1 MNLLELSQRIRAHRL
16 AKGLTL
22 EQVATRAG
30 ATRSWLSKVENFRIT
45 PSLPALGQ
53 IAEALETT
61 VSDLVI
67 DLDSRQSLSIVRS
80 DQRKLVERDRPS
92 SNMRYES
99 LGYPHKNRRMDPF
112 MIGLPCGKSERSAM
126 AHEGEE
132 FLYVISGRIDLE
144 YEQEV
149 HHLAEG
155 DTAYF
160 DATRKH
166 RVVNPDPEREAKA
179 ICVFLESNS

>member
-61 VSDLVI
+61 VSELVL
-67 DLDSRQSLSIVRS
+67 DLDSRQTLSIVRRNE
-80 DQRKLVERDRPS
+80 RKSVDRDRPTS
-92 SNMRYES
+92 TMRYES
-99 LGYPHKNRRMDPF
+99 LSFPHKNRRMDPF
-112 MIGLPCGKSERSAM
+112 MLGLPCGKSDRSAM

-132 FLYVISGRIDLE
+132 FLFVVSGRIDLE
-144 YEQEV
+144 YDSEI
-149 HHLAEG
+149 HRLKAG

-160 DATRKH
+160 DATHKH
-166 RVVNPDPEREAKA
+166 RVMNPDPKREAKA
-179 ICVFLESNS
+179 ICVFLEN